1 MTATRVADDPTEI
14 VVTWTVT
21 DNLVNKLKLEIL
33 EDGEGSWSAVSGASD
48 MTTSTTQFR
57 VKNLKADAKYKFRL
71 DMRRPGENNPTYVES
86 NEGRSRVKTFLFL
99 LAVKPYYQLV
109 NSPHCLTHLPYCN
122 DEESLKRNRRN
133 CVLLCFI
140 ERVKKRRWIFRFSFE
155 LGYVS

>member
-21 DNLVNKLKLEIL
+21 DTLVNKLKLEIL
-33 EDGEGSWSAVSGASD
+33 EVGDKVGEGRWSVVSGASD
-48 MTTSTTQFR
+48 MTTSTTQFK

-71 DMRRPGENNPTYVES
+71 DMRRPGENSPAYVES

-99 LAVKPYYQLV
+99 LALKPYYQLV
-109 NSPHCLTHLPYCN
+109 NSPHCLTHHPYCT
-122 DEESLKRNRRN
+122 DEENLRRNRRN

-140 ERVKKRRWIFRFSFE
+140 ERVNKRP
-155 LGYVS
+155 

>member
-21 DNLVNKLKLEIL
+21 DILVNKLNLEIF
-33 EDGEGSWSAVSGASD
+33 EGGEGSWSAVSGASD

-99 LAVKPYYQLV
+99 LALKPYYQLV

-122 DEESLKRNRRN
+122 DEESLKRNRRIV
-133 CVLLCFI
+133 CFYVLS
-140 ERVKKRRWIFRFSFE
+140 K
-155 LGYVS
+155 G

>member
-48 MTTSTTQFR
+48 MTTSTTQFS

-71 DMRRPGENNPTYVES
+71 DMRRPGENDPTYVES
-86 NEGRSRVKTFLFL
+86 NEGRSRLKTFLFL
-99 LAVKPYYQLV
+99 LALKPYYQLV
-109 NSPHCLTHLPYCN
+109 NSPHCLTHFPYCT
-122 DEESLKRNRRN
+122 DEENLRRNRRN

-140 ERVKKRRWIFRFSFE
+140 ERVNKRR
-155 LGYVS
+155 

>member
-1 MTATRVADDPTEI
+1 MTATRADDPTEI

-86 NEGRSRVKTFLFL
+86 NEGRSRS
-99 LAVKPYYQLV
+99 KPFYLY
-109 NSPHCLTHLPYCN
+109 
-122 DEESLKRNRRN
+122 
-133 CVLLCFI
+133 
-140 ERVKKRRWIFRFSFE
+140 
-155 LGYVS
+155 

>member
-48 MTTSTTQFR
+48 MTTFTTQFR

-86 NEGRSRVKTFLFL
+86 NEGRSRS
-99 LAVKPYYQLV
+99 KPFYFY
-109 NSPHCLTHLPYCN
+109 
-122 DEESLKRNRRN
+122 
-133 CVLLCFI
+133 
-140 ERVKKRRWIFRFSFE
+140 
-155 LGYVS
+155 

>member
-33 EDGEGSWSAVSGASD
+33 EDGEGSRSAVSGASD

-71 DMRRPGENNPTYVES
+71 DMRRPGENSPAYVES

-99 LAVKPYYQLV
+99 LALKLYYQLV
-109 NSPHCLTHLPYCN
+109 NSPHCLTHLPYCT
-122 DEESLKRNRRN
+122 DEENLRRNRRN
-133 CVLLCFI
+133 CVPLCFI
-140 ERVKKRRWIFRFSFE
+140 ERVNKRR
-155 LGYVS
+155 

>member
-48 MTTSTTQFR
+48 MTTSTTQFS

-71 DMRRPGENNPTYVES
+71 DMRRPGENDPTYVES
-86 NEGRSRVKTFLFL
+86 NEGRSRLKTFLFL
-99 LAVKPYYQLV
+99 LALKPYYQLV
-109 NSPHCLTHLPYCN
+109 TSPHCLTHLPYCTN
-122 DEESLKRNRRN
+122 EENLRRNRRN

-140 ERVKKRRWIFRFSFE
+140 ERVNKRR
-155 LGYVS
+155 